1 MAAGGLLVDA
11 DRVFLTIDLGTSGV
25 KVLAVNAAGQVLAE
39 ARRQYP
45 TEFPQPG
52 WVEQDPEEW
61 WRAVCSA
68 LRQAVAGISE
78 HTIVGIG
85 LSGQMKGL
93 VSVDR
98 DGRPLRRCIVYTD
111 ARSTSEAE
119 EIKSQYG
126 DELHRRT
133 GGWVRTPATVT
144 KLVWVLRHE
153 PEVCNRTWRFLL
165 PKDFVRLRLAGV
177 AATDVTD
184 AAGTLLYDVREG
196 AWSFDLIARLGLNPE
211 HFPPV
216 LQPMMI
222 SGRVT
227 REASTGTG
235 VPAGTPVVAGA
246 ADMAC
251 TVLGAGSIEVG
262 NTSIT
267 ISSAG
272 QVLTVSKDFTG
283 PVGTI
288 SSPHILPGL
297 WYLMGSA
304 YAGGYSLNWTLDLLN
319 GEKRQDRALLEAEA
333 AEIAPGSGGLL
344 FLPYLLGAG
353 TPSFDVRA
361 RGAFLG
367 LSAEHGRPHFVR
379 AVMEGVA
386 YHLRRCIEV
395 IQESGHLVNTPVIG
409 AGGSRS
415 ALWRQIIAD
424 VLDRPLRIPASPELS
439 GLGAAI
445 LAAAG
450 TGSFPDIPSAVTAMV
465 RHEGMMMPQQKAHAP
480 YEAQYR
486 RFRLATDWLLNSGF
500 DRAWMRNG

>member
-1 MAAGGLLVDA
+1 VDA
-11 DRVFLTIDLGTSGV
+11 DRVFLAVDLGTSGV
-25 KVLAVNAAGQVLAE
+25 KVLGVNAAGQVLAE
-39 ARRQYP
+39 ARRQYT
-45 TEFPQPG
+45 TEFPRPG

-68 LRQAVAGISE
+68 LRQAVAGISG
-78 HTIVGIG
+78 HTIAGIG

-93 VSVDR
+93 VSVDGA
-98 DGRPLRRCIVYTD
+98 GRPVRRCIVYTD

-126 DELHRRT
+126 DEMHRRT

-153 PEVCNRTWRFLL
+153 PEVYDRTWRFLL
-165 PKDFVRLRLAGV
+165 PKDFIRLRLAGV
-177 AATDVTD
+177 VATDVTD
-184 AAGTLLYDVREG
+184 AAGTLLYDVGEG
-196 AWSFDLIARLGLNPE
+196 TWAFDLIARLGLNPE
-211 HFPPV
+211 HFPQV
-216 LQPMMI
+216 LQPMTI
-222 SGRVT
+222 SGPVT
-227 REASTGTG
+227 LEASKATG

-262 NTSIT
+262 DTSIT
-267 ISSAG
+267 LSTAG
-272 QVLTVSKDFTG
+272 QVLTVTQELTG
-283 PVGTI
+283 PMGTI
-288 SSPHILPGL
+288 SNPHALPGL
-297 WYLMGSA
+297 SYLMGSV
-304 YAGGYSLNWTLDLLN
+304 YAGGYSLNWILDLLN
-319 GEKRQDRALLEAEA
+319 GGKGQGRAPLEAEA
-333 AEIAPGSGGLL
+333 AEVSPGSGGLL

-367 LSAEHGRPHFVR
+367 VSAEHGRPHIVR

-386 YHLRRCIEV
+386 FHLRQCVEV
-395 IQESGHLVNTPVIG
+395 IEESGRLVHTPVIG

-415 ALWRQIIAD
+415 ALWRQIVAD
-424 VLDRPLRIPASPELS
+424 VLGRRLQIPATPELA

-450 TGSFPDIPSAVTAMV
+450 TGSFPDIPAAVSAMV
-465 RHEGMMMPQQKAHAP
+465 RHEGMVAPQQSVRAP
-480 YEAQYR
+480 YEVQYR
-486 RFRLATDWLLNSGF
+486 RFRQATDWLLHSGF
-500 DRAWMRNG
+500 DRAWVRT